1 MPDATVAIPSA
12 EDGQLC
18 WLPVSV
24 IASRAG
30 HNPQRHFDVARMREL
45 VESIRGQGVIQP
57 IVVRAIDDGRYQIIA
72 GERRWRA
79 AREAGLD
86 EIPAV
91 VRVVDDLQSMQL
103 SMVENTH
110 RDDLAP
116 SEEAQKARDLLTL
129 CHGDRDAARRRLG
142 WSAAKLDSRLA
153 LLHCTP
159 AVLEALDTR
168 RLTLGHGELLATLAP
183 DTQDGTLPRLLEQ
196 GISIAQLR
204 ERIGQVA
211 RPLGQAI
218 FDQAACQGCP
228 HNSEVQGQLFATHI
242 DSGQCSNPT
251 CYGDKTRPVLEAKK
265 LAMAQEV
272 ASVWLDTE
280 RAPDTYAVLE
290 ATGVLGV
297 GPQQLAEGCRQCAH
311 FGVLIGTAP
320 GQEGRLT
327 EDLCFNLACRGEKQE
342 AYRRL
347 LGTLQDV
354 SAADI
359 AAARTTPTTRRAAAV
374 PKQPTAE
381 SPQAEATPQRVQDV
395 TDAKLRTIAADLAGE
410 DVRVARAVRL
420 YALLRDAGF
429 TDTATLG
436 VAAVPIARAP
446 AMATLVA
453 LTDAQCIA
461 LEAALVRH
469 VLMER
474 TDGDLAGAT
483 VAILATTQTDLTQ
496 RFRVDEPFLR
506 AHRQAGIDALLR
518 EAGFAAWYDAAHG
531 EARYARL
538 MQGKL
543 DTIIAAALAP
553 DAFDWTGFVPQAVV
567 GRFKTLAGRTAIPA
581 RTTPGDHNG
590 PI

>member
-1 MPDATVAIPSA
+1 MAVCDGRRKAFYPQAAVAIPSA
-12 EDGQLC
+12 EDGQLA

-24 IASRAG
+24 IAPRAG
-30 HNPQRHFDVARMREL
+30 HNPRRHFDVASMRDL
-45 VESIRGQGVIQP
+45 VESIRSQGVIQP
-57 IVVRAIDDGRYQIIA
+57 IVVRAIAGGCYQIIA

-86 EIPAV
+86 EIPAF
-91 VRVVDDLQSMQL
+91 VRVVDDLQSIQM

-110 RDDLAP
+110 RDALAP

-251 CYGDKTRPVLEAKK
+251 CYGDKTRRVLEAKK
-265 LAMAQEV
+265 LAMAQAV
-272 ASVWLDTE
+272 AAVWLDTE
-280 RAPDTYAVLE
+280 RAPETYAVLE
-290 ATGVLGV
+290 ATGALGV

-327 EDLCFNLACRGEKQE
+327 EDLCFNLACRTDKQQG
-342 AYRRL
+342 YRRL
-347 LGTLQDV
+347 
-354 SAADI
+354 
-359 AAARTTPTTRRAAAV
+359 RETPQGASVAPMKQRAAAV
-374 PKQPTAE
+374 PNQPAAE
-381 SPQAEATPQRVQDV
+381 RPHAAATPQRVQDV
-395 TDAKLRTIAADLAGE
+395 TDAQLRTIAADLAQE
-410 DVRVARAVRL
+410 DARVARAVRL

-436 VAAVPIARAP
+436 VAAVPIARAS

-474 TDGDLAGAT
+474 TDGDLPGAT
-483 VAILATTQTDLTQ
+483 VAILATTQTDLAQ

-506 AHRQAGIDALLR
+506 AHRKAGLDALLR

-531 EARYARL
+531 EARHARL

-553 DAFDWTGFVPQAVV
+553 DAFDWSGFVPQAVV
-567 GRFKTLAGRTAIPA
+567 GRFETLARRT
-581 RTTPGDHNG
+581 
-590 PI
+590 